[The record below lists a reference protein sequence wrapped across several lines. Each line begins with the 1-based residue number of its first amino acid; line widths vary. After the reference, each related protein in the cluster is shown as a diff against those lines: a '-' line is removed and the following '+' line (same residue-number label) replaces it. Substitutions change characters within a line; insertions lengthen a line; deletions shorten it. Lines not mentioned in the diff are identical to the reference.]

1 MNGYLIGAAL
11 PDVLTFFLAGLICVI
26 GALGV
31 VLSNHPVRAALSL
44 VMTLFGVAV
53 LFVEQQADF
62 LAAVQVIVYAGAIVV
77 LFLFVIMLLGVDKV
91 EKIAKEPLKG
101 QRIFALLFGLGFLAL
116 IMIFGHN
123 HFSMGQNSVVGTAS
137 GGDKGIVQLAQAT
150 FTNYL
155 LPFES
160 TSLLLIIAVVGAVIL
175 VRREGPFDTE
185 DLEDEDESRIVEPGD
200 DGLATDSSNSSDLVE
215 TPIVEGEDSESAEAI

>member
-1 MNGYLIGAAL
+1 MTSYLMGAAL
-11 PDVLTFFLAGLICVI
+11 PDELTFFLAGLICVI

-91 EKIAKEPLKG
+91 EKIAREPLKG
-101 QRIFALLFGLGFLAL
+101 QRIFALLVGLGFLAL
-116 IMIFGHN
+116 VMIFGYN
-123 HFSMGQNSVVGTAS
+123 HFSMGQNSVVGSAS

-160 TSLLLIIAVVGAVIL
+160 TSLLLIIAVVGAVVL
-175 VRREGPFDTE
+175 VRREGPFQTE
-185 DLEDEDESRIVEPGD
+185 DIDDEDESKNMELGD
-200 DGLATDSSNSSDLVE
+200 DNLDGNSSDSNDLVE
-215 TPIVEGEDSESAEAI
+215 IPTVEGEDSESAEAI